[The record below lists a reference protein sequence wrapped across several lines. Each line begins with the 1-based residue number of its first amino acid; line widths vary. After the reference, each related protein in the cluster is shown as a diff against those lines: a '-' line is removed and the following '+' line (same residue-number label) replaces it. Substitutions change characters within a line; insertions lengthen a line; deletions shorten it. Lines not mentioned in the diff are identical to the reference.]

1 MKTSNLTLAVLT
13 LYWVNNAALGAW
25 VLLVETVSVQ
35 RDLLLILGGFT
46 IIAIIGTAVLLDRDD
61 LSDMD

>member
-1 MKTSNLTLAVLT
+1 MKTSNLTLTALT
-13 LYWVNNAALGAW
+13 LFWVIYAAVGAW

-35 RDLLLILGGFT
+35 RELLLILGGFT

-61 LSDMD
+61 LSDID

>member
-1 MKTSNLTLAVLT
+1 MKSSNLTLAALT
-13 LYWVNNAALGAW
+13 IFWVIYAAAGVW
-25 VLLVETVSVQ
+25 VLLSETVSVQ

-61 LSDMD
+61 LSDID

>member
-1 MKTSNLTLAVLT
+1 MKTSNLTLTVLT
-13 LYWVNNAALGAW
+13 LFWVIYAAVGAW

-61 LSDMD
+61 LSDVD